1 MHLIKISHDRTTM
14 FLNKYCENIDI
25 PSVAYR
31 VADTI
36 IDYEIMQCSPMQT
49 EDDFDADDEI
59 ITEEEFL
66 KDVDD
71 QITTEDE
78 FLKDVDDELDNIES
92 SQGDDECQL
101 EDNDEICD
109 NVETVFDHTEWKTKE
124 LAEKAKKTS

>member
-1 MHLIKISHDRTTM
+1 MSMHLIKISDDRTTM

-25 PSVAYR
+25 PSVANR

-36 IDYEIMQCSPMQT
+36 IEYEIMQCIPMQP

-78 FLKDVDDELDNIES
+78 FLKDVDDELDNI
-92 SQGDDECQL
+92 
-101 EDNDEICD
+101 
-109 NVETVFDHTEWKTKE
+109 
-124 LAEKAKKTS
+124 